1 MGLPTLATPWALDCH
16 GGIESRRAVPPAMTS
31 AMTSAIQVEEIPA
44 LIQERLRQVRH
55 QLFPQRLRLQI
66 DDQGLSAQ
74 LLTKGKAP
82 MPPPVSVPLPA
93 GICRQ
98 GIPQNAAA
106 LGDFIGDWL
115 LELGLVACQVEAVLP
130 GAVCQWRV
138 VTWPFDDHPDDPL
151 QALRQLQIDLG
162 ESLQIEQSCL
172 GWQPLPPGPG
182 AQARAL
188 LAAAPKPVVQT
199 WQEVFAVAG
208 VSLQRLIP
216 AQVQQWRALQ
226 PLWVD
231 DTPSEHWFI
240 ALSDQ
245 RSRLW
250 LVVDGVPVADW
261 PLPACPPGAGP
272 DPAWAEALTRCQ
284 LFWRQQAGPHRQE
297 DPPVAQR
304 WYWYWGYGGLES
316 VGAELWEQSLAALVQ
331 PWPLNR
337 VSLSERV
344 SLSDPEPGWDPA
356 TPGIDLLQETRGDQ
370 PGQAA
375 LAADWRPPLRRGAA
389 IGAALVAAMGLIAG
403 GLAAI
408 QLGNQA
414 EIDRLL
420 PVQALA
426 DGLQARLQGERR
438 RLRLLQRGN
447 QALADGLVAVRS
459 GSALLEDLRRR
470 TPAGMQFTELKVEP
484 ALLHLKGRATDPQ
497 AFARINAL
505 QLALQA
511 SPLFQPQGVQLIKA
525 NRDGAPAGA
534 GTAAGAGASGRQPV
548 VFELT
553 AAFADRPALLDG
565 EQLRALGADGM
576 AQRLLL
582 LQRAGVLP

>member
-1 MGLPTLATPWALDCH
+1 MGSPTSVRPWALDCH
-16 GGIESRRAVPPAMTS
+16 GGIESLRVGLP
-31 AMTSAIQVEEIPA
+31 AMTSAIQVGEIPA
-44 LIQERLRQVRH
+44 LIQERLRQLQH

-66 DDQGLSAQ
+66 DDHGLSAQ
-74 LLTKGKAP
+74 LLTRGKTP
-82 MPPPVSVPLPA
+82 LPPPVQVPLPA

-98 GIPQNAAA
+98 GIPQNGAA

-138 VTWPFDDHPDDPL
+138 VTWPFDDQPDDPL

-162 ESLQIEQSCL
+162 ESLELEHSYL

-182 AQARAL
+182 AQARTL
-188 LAAAPKPVVQT
+188 LVAAPKPVVQA

-208 VSLQRLIP
+208 VSLQCLIP

-226 PLWVD
+226 SLWGD
-231 DTPSEHWFI
+231 DTSSEHWF
-240 ALSDQ
+240 LELGVEG
-245 RSRLW
+245 SRLW

-261 PLPACPPGAGP
+261 PLPACPPGVGP
-272 DPAWAEALTRCQ
+272 DPAWAEAVSRCQ
-284 LFWRQQAGPHRQE
+284 VFWRQQAGPHLQQ
-297 DPPVAQR
+297 DPPAVQR
-304 WYWYWGYGGLES
+304 WFWYGRPELAGLES
-316 VGAELWEQSLAALVQ
+316 GGSELWGQPLAALVQ
-331 PWPLNR
+331 PWPLEQ
-337 VSLSERV
+337 VSLTDRV
-344 SLSDPEPGWDPA
+344 PGWDPVV
-356 TPGIDLLQETRGDQ
+356 PGMDLLQETRGDQ

-375 LAADWRPPLRRGAA
+375 GASDWQPPLRRGAA
-389 IGAALVAAMGLIAG
+389 IGAALVAAMGLVAG
-403 GLAAI
+403 GLVAI
-408 QLGNQA
+408 QVGNQA

-426 DGLQARLQGERR
+426 DGLQARLQSERR

-470 TPAGMQFTELKVEP
+470 TPAGVQFTEVKVEP
-484 ALLHLKGRATDPQ
+484 ALLQLKGRATDPQ
-497 AFARINAL
+497 AFGRINAL

-511 SPLFQPQGVQLIKA
+511 SPLFQPQGVQLVKA
-525 NRDGAPAGA
+525 NRDEAPSGS
-534 GTAAGAGASGRQPV
+534 GTAAGAGARGRQPV

-553 AAFADRPALLDG
+553 ATFADRPALLDG